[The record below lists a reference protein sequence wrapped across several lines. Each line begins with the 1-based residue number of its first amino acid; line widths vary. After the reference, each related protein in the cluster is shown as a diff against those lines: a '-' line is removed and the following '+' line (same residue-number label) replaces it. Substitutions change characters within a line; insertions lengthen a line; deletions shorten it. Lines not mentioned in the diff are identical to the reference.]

1 MAKSR
6 SKPVSERTVGA
17 ALTAPMPL
25 VPPALLIPLWFAA
38 LALPNLVFSGV
49 SFYDTLHIMKWT
61 VTGVPIAVALLVA
74 GARLALYGWD
84 RIRLEVDLFG
94 ALWAA
99 LLLYC
104 VAQPVWVRISSF
116 TTLVHELV
124 CFAAVWAFYVL
135 SMASFP
141 NRAIRPLL
149 WLANINAALNV
160 LFAELQI
167 RNLNDLAFLRDIPF
181 LGGLSDISSL
191 ILPTPY
197 NYIGNTAQQ
206 NMFGLWMAICVMS
219 SVYLYI
225 AYASTP
231 DGKRRHPAVTALNL
245 LLMAVNIWGLWNST
259 SRSGILSLFVGLAVL
274 GLVVLVHFGRDYARR
289 LGAVVLLFAVVL
301 GVAMLMN
308 RERATE
314 LVAKTVD
321 MVQDAGTVGGRR
333 GIWTTSWT
341 MFKQHPQGVGVGQF
355 KWHYLEAQRE
365 AFKTHDYPWQYT
377 HWAHNEFLQWFCEA
391 GIAGGAVLL
400 LMFGLWF
407 FAFFGKVFNRRVW
420 FSILFLLE
428 LWLVL
433 FFSRTLG
440 WGMRLLI
447 VICYTCL
454 KAAIRICIRKKF
466 FRGSLVQNAPCN
478 ASLPSEDVSS
488 RRLDSP
494 RCVPQAALLSP
505 EVIWGCALVALI
517 LFNALWTRPFH
528 RIENT
533 LWLALAFAVTNRE
546 VLRGRLGWRAS
557 FSSGF
562 TRLIGI
568 SFAAAALA
576 GLVYLGSG
584 IEGNLLLRQALSTR
598 SATVQRGLLERAAR
612 HPMVREEALKNLGY
626 HYLQVGEQ
634 TNDVQT
640 MVHGFNL
647 LWQHFLREPHTEDL
661 SALLQWAQ
669 RFQQVEILKELVSYL
684 KPGTYRLETRK
695 GVQDSQGNPVDAV
708 VMVPVQSSGG
718 MYVASPENTE
728 ASPDSAHESGD
739 PETPAPSDEE
749 HVSR

>member
-1 MAKSR
+1 MFRLVTPR
-6 SKPVSERTVGA
+6 SNPVSGRTAGA
-17 ALTAPMPL
+17 ALNAPVPL

-38 LALPNLVFSGV
+38 LALPNLVYSGV

-61 VTGVPIAVALLVA
+61 VTGVPIAIALLVA
-74 GARLALYGWD
+74 GARLALYGRD
-84 RIRLEVDLFG
+84 RIRFEVDLFG
-94 ALWAA
+94 ALWAV

-104 VAQPVWVRISSF
+104 VAQPIWVRISSF

-167 RNLNDLAFLRDIPF
+167 RNLNDLAFLRDIPV
-181 LGGLSDISSL
+181 LGGLSGLGAL

-289 LGAVVLLFAVVL
+289 LGAVGLLFVAVL
-301 GVAMLMN
+301 GGAMLMN
-308 RERATE
+308 RERAAE

-321 MVQDAGTVGGRR
+321 MVQDAGTVGGRS

-365 AFKTHDYPWQYT
+365 AFKTHDYNWQYT

-391 GIAGGAVLL
+391 GVAGGAVLL

-407 FAFFGKVFNRRVW
+407 FTFFGKVFRRD
-420 FSILFLLE
+420 
-428 LWLVL
+428 
-433 FFSRTLG
+433 
-440 WGMRLLI
+440 
-447 VICYTCL
+447 
-454 KAAIRICIRKKF
+454 
-466 FRGSLVQNAPCN
+466 P
-478 ASLPSEDVSS
+478 
-488 RRLDSP
+488 
-494 RCVPQAALLSP
+494 LSP

-546 VLRGRLGWRAS
+546 VLKGRLGWRAS

-562 TRLIGI
+562 TKLLGVSFVAASLVGLI
-568 SFAAAALA
+568 
-576 GLVYLGSG
+576 YLGSG

-626 HYLQVGEQ
+626 HYFQVGEQ

-640 MVHGFNL
+640 MVQGFSL

-669 RFQQVEILKELVSYL
+669 RFQQVETLKELVSYL
-684 KPGTYRLETRK
+684 KPGTYRLETQK
-695 GVQDSQGNPVDAV
+695 GVQDSQGRTVDAV
-708 VMVPVQSSGG
+708 MMVPVQSSGG
-718 MYVASPENTE
+718 MHVASPEEPE
-728 ASPDSAHESGD
+728 ASPESGA

-749 HVSR
+749 PVSR

>member
-1 MAKSR
+1 MKKGSAGR
-6 SKPVSERTVGA
+6 SFLLFVFRILDQDGRKVVFRLVTPRSNPVSGRTAGA
-17 ALTAPMPL
+17 ALNAPVPL

-38 LALPNLVFSGV
+38 LALPNLVYSGV

-61 VTGVPIAVALLVA
+61 VTGVPIAIALLVA
-74 GARLALYGWD
+74 GARLALYGRD
-84 RIRLEVDLFG
+84 RIRFEVDLFG
-94 ALWAA
+94 ALWAV
-99 LLLYC
+99 LLLSC
-104 VAQPVWVRISSF
+104 VAQPIWVRISSF

-167 RNLNDLAFLRDIPF
+167 RNLNDLAFLRDIPV
-181 LGGLSDISSL
+181 LGGLSGLGAL

-289 LGAVVLLFAVVL
+289 LGAVGLLFVAVL
-301 GVAMLMN
+301 GGAMLMN
-308 RERATE
+308 RERAAE

-321 MVQDAGTVGGRR
+321 MVQDAGTVGGRS

-365 AFKTHDYPWQYT
+365 AFKTHDYNWQYT

-391 GIAGGAVLL
+391 GVAGGAVLL

-407 FAFFGKVFNRRVW
+407 FTFFGKVFRRD
-420 FSILFLLE
+420 
-428 LWLVL
+428 
-433 FFSRTLG
+433 
-440 WGMRLLI
+440 
-447 VICYTCL
+447 
-454 KAAIRICIRKKF
+454 
-466 FRGSLVQNAPCN
+466 P
-478 ASLPSEDVSS
+478 
-488 RRLDSP
+488 
-494 RCVPQAALLSP
+494 LSP

-546 VLRGRLGWRAS
+546 VLKGRLGWRAS

-562 TRLIGI
+562 TKLLGVSFVAASLVGLI
-568 SFAAAALA
+568 
-576 GLVYLGSG
+576 YLGSG

-626 HYLQVGEQ
+626 HYFQVGEQ

-640 MVHGFNL
+640 MVQGFSL

-669 RFQQVEILKELVSYL
+669 RFQQVETLKELVSYL
-684 KPGTYRLETRK
+684 KPGTYRLETQK
-695 GVQDSQGNPVDAV
+695 GVQDSQGRTVDAV

-718 MYVASPENTE
+718 MHVASPEEPE
-728 ASPDSAHESGD
+728 ASPESGA
-739 PETPAPSDEE
+739 TGTLALSDEE
-749 HVSR
+749 PVSR

>member
-1 MAKSR
+1 MFRLVTPR
-6 SKPVSERTVGA
+6 SNPVSGRTAGA
-17 ALTAPMPL
+17 ALNAPVPL

-38 LALPNLVFSGV
+38 LALPNLVYSGV

-61 VTGVPIAVALLVA
+61 VTGVPIAIALLVA
-74 GARLALYGWD
+74 GARLVLYGRD
-84 RIRLEVDLFG
+84 RIRFEVDLFG
-94 ALWAA
+94 ALWAV

-104 VAQPVWVRISSF
+104 VAQPAWVRISSF

-167 RNLNDLAFLRDIPF
+167 RNLNDLAFLRDIPV
-181 LGGLSDISSL
+181 LGGLSGLGSL

-259 SRSGILSLFVGLAVL
+259 SRSGILSLLVGLSVL

-289 LGAVVLLFAVVL
+289 LGAVILLFAAVL
-301 GVAMLMN
+301 GGAMLMN
-308 RERATE
+308 RERAAE

-365 AFKTHDYPWQYT
+365 AFKTHDYNWQYT

-391 GIAGGAVLL
+391 GVAGGAVLL

-407 FAFFGKVFNRRVW
+407 FTFFGKVFRR
-420 FSILFLLE
+420 
-428 LWLVL
+428 
-433 FFSRTLG
+433 
-440 WGMRLLI
+440 
-447 VICYTCL
+447 
-454 KAAIRICIRKKF
+454 
-466 FRGSLVQNAPCN
+466 
-478 ASLPSEDVSS
+478 D
-488 RRLDSP
+488 
-494 RCVPQAALLSP
+494 LLSP

-546 VLRGRLGWRAS
+546 VLKGRLGWRAS

-562 TRLIGI
+562 TKLLGVSFVAASLVGLI
-568 SFAAAALA
+568 
-576 GLVYLGSG
+576 YLGSG

-626 HYLQVGEQ
+626 HYFQVGEQ

-640 MVHGFNL
+640 MVQGFSL

-661 SALLQWAQ
+661 STLLQWAQ
-669 RFQQVEILKELVSYL
+669 RFQQVETLKELVSYL
-684 KPGTYRLETRK
+684 KPGTYRLETQK
-695 GVQDSQGNPVDAV
+695 GVQDSQGRTVDAV

-718 MYVASPENTE
+718 MHVASPEEPE
-728 ASPDSAHESGD
+728 ASPESGATG
-739 PETPAPSDEE
+739 TPALSDEE
-749 HVSR
+749 PVSR

>member
-1 MAKSR
+1 LLFVFRILDQDGRKVVFRLVTPR
-6 SKPVSERTVGA
+6 SNPVSGRTAGA
-17 ALTAPMPL
+17 ALNAPVPL

-38 LALPNLVFSGV
+38 LALPNLVYSGV

-61 VTGVPIAVALLVA
+61 VTGVPIAIALLVA
-74 GARLALYGWD
+74 GARLVLYGRD
-84 RIRLEVDLFG
+84 RIRFEVDLFG
-94 ALWAA
+94 ALWAV

-104 VAQPVWVRISSF
+104 VAQPIWVRISSF

-167 RNLNDLAFLRDIPF
+167 RNLNDLAFLRDIPV
-181 LGGLSDISSL
+181 LGGLSGLGSL

-259 SRSGILSLFVGLAVL
+259 SRSGILSLLVGLSVL

-289 LGAVVLLFAVVL
+289 LGAVILLFAAVL
-301 GVAMLMN
+301 GGAMLMN
-308 RERATE
+308 RERAAE

-365 AFKTHDYPWQYT
+365 AFKTHDYNWQYT

-391 GIAGGAVLL
+391 GVAGGAVLL

-407 FAFFGKVFNRRVW
+407 FTFFGKVFRR
-420 FSILFLLE
+420 
-428 LWLVL
+428 
-433 FFSRTLG
+433 
-440 WGMRLLI
+440 
-447 VICYTCL
+447 
-454 KAAIRICIRKKF
+454 
-466 FRGSLVQNAPCN
+466 
-478 ASLPSEDVSS
+478 D
-488 RRLDSP
+488 
-494 RCVPQAALLSP
+494 LLSP

-546 VLRGRLGWRAS
+546 VLKGRLGWRAS

-562 TRLIGI
+562 TKLLGVSFVAASLVGLI
-568 SFAAAALA
+568 
-576 GLVYLGSG
+576 YLGSG

-626 HYLQVGEQ
+626 HYFQVGEQ

-640 MVHGFNL
+640 MVQGFSL

-669 RFQQVEILKELVSYL
+669 RFQQVETLKELVSYL
-684 KPGTYRLETRK
+684 KPGTYRLETQK
-695 GVQDSQGNPVDAV
+695 GVQDSQGRTVDAV

-718 MYVASPENTE
+718 MHVASPEEPE
-728 ASPDSAHESGD
+728 ASPESGATG
-739 PETPAPSDEE
+739 TPALSDEE
-749 HVSR
+749 PVSR

>member
-1 MAKSR
+1 MKKGSAGR
-6 SKPVSERTVGA
+6 SLLLFVFRILDQDGRKVVFRLVTPRSNPVSGRTAGA
-17 ALTAPMPL
+17 ALNAPVPL

-38 LALPNLVFSGV
+38 LALPNLVYSGV

-61 VTGVPIAVALLVA
+61 VTGVPIAIALLVA
-74 GARLALYGWD
+74 GARLALYGRD
-84 RIRLEVDLFG
+84 RIRFEVDLFG
-94 ALWAA
+94 ALWAV

-104 VAQPVWVRISSF
+104 VAQPIWVRISSF

-167 RNLNDLAFLRDIPF
+167 RNLNDLAFLRDIPV
-181 LGGLSDISSL
+181 LGGLSGLGAL

-289 LGAVVLLFAVVL
+289 LGAVGLLFVAVL
-301 GVAMLMN
+301 GGAMLMN
-308 RERATE
+308 RERAAE

-321 MVQDAGTVGGRR
+321 MVQDAGTVGGRS

-365 AFKTHDYPWQYT
+365 AFKTHDYNWQYT

-391 GIAGGAVLL
+391 GVAGGAVLL

-407 FAFFGKVFNRRVW
+407 FTFFGKVFRRD
-420 FSILFLLE
+420 
-428 LWLVL
+428 
-433 FFSRTLG
+433 
-440 WGMRLLI
+440 
-447 VICYTCL
+447 
-454 KAAIRICIRKKF
+454 
-466 FRGSLVQNAPCN
+466 P
-478 ASLPSEDVSS
+478 
-488 RRLDSP
+488 
-494 RCVPQAALLSP
+494 LSP

-546 VLRGRLGWRAS
+546 VLKGRLGWRAS

-562 TRLIGI
+562 TKLLGVSFVAASLVGLI
-568 SFAAAALA
+568 
-576 GLVYLGSG
+576 YLGSG

-626 HYLQVGEQ
+626 HYFQVGEQ

-640 MVHGFNL
+640 MVQGFSL

-669 RFQQVEILKELVSYL
+669 RFQQVETLKELVSYL
-684 KPGTYRLETRK
+684 KPGTYRLETQK
-695 GVQDSQGNPVDAV
+695 GVQDSQGRTVDAV
-708 VMVPVQSSGG
+708 MMVPVQSSGG
-718 MYVASPENTE
+718 MHVASPEEPE
-728 ASPDSAHESGD
+728 ASPESGATG
-739 PETPAPSDEE
+739 TPALSDEE
-749 HVSR
+749 PVSR

>member
-1 MAKSR
+1 MLFVFRILDQDGRKVVFRLVTPR
-6 SKPVSERTVGA
+6 SNPVSGRTAGA
-17 ALTAPMPL
+17 ALNAPVPL

-38 LALPNLVFSGV
+38 LALPNLVYSGV

-61 VTGVPIAVALLVA
+61 VTGVPIAIALLVA
-74 GARLALYGWD
+74 GARLVLYGRD
-84 RIRLEVDLFG
+84 RIRFEVDLFG
-94 ALWAA
+94 ALWAV

-104 VAQPVWVRISSF
+104 VAQPIWVRISSF

-167 RNLNDLAFLRDIPF
+167 RNLNDLAFLRDIPV
-181 LGGLSDISSL
+181 LGGLSGLGSL

-259 SRSGILSLFVGLAVL
+259 SRSGILSLLVGLSVL

-289 LGAVVLLFAVVL
+289 LGAVILLFAAVL
-301 GVAMLMN
+301 GGAMLMN
-308 RERATE
+308 RERAAE

-365 AFKTHDYPWQYT
+365 AFKTHDYNWQYT

-391 GIAGGAVLL
+391 GVAGGAVLL

-407 FAFFGKVFNRRVW
+407 FTFFGKVFRR
-420 FSILFLLE
+420 
-428 LWLVL
+428 
-433 FFSRTLG
+433 
-440 WGMRLLI
+440 
-447 VICYTCL
+447 
-454 KAAIRICIRKKF
+454 
-466 FRGSLVQNAPCN
+466 
-478 ASLPSEDVSS
+478 D
-488 RRLDSP
+488 
-494 RCVPQAALLSP
+494 LLSP

-546 VLRGRLGWRAS
+546 VLKGRLGWRAS

-562 TRLIGI
+562 TKLLGVSFVAASLVGLI
-568 SFAAAALA
+568 
-576 GLVYLGSG
+576 YLGSG

-626 HYLQVGEQ
+626 HYFQVGEQ

-640 MVHGFNL
+640 MVQGFSL

-669 RFQQVEILKELVSYL
+669 RFQQVETLKELVSYL
-684 KPGTYRLETRK
+684 KPGTYRLETQK
-695 GVQDSQGNPVDAV
+695 GVQDSQGRTVDAV

-718 MYVASPENTE
+718 MHVASPEEPE
-728 ASPDSAHESGD
+728 ASPESGATG
-739 PETPAPSDEE
+739 TPALSDEE
-749 HVSR
+749 PVSR

>member
-1 MAKSR
+1 MKKGSAGR
-6 SKPVSERTVGA
+6 SLLLFVFRILDQDGRKVVFRLVTPRSNPVSGRTAGA
-17 ALTAPMPL
+17 ALNAPVPL

-38 LALPNLVFSGV
+38 LALPNLVYSGV

-61 VTGVPIAVALLVA
+61 VTGVPIAIALLVA
-74 GARLALYGWD
+74 GARLVLYGRD
-84 RIRLEVDLFG
+84 RIRFEVDLFG
-94 ALWAA
+94 ALWAV

-104 VAQPVWVRISSF
+104 VAQPIWVRISSF

-167 RNLNDLAFLRDIPF
+167 RNLNDLAFLRDIPV
-181 LGGLSDISSL
+181 LGGLSGLGSL

-274 GLVVLVHFGRDYARR
+274 GLVVVVHFGRDYARR
-289 LGAVVLLFAVVL
+289 LGTVVLLFAAVL
-301 GVAMLMN
+301 GGAMLMN
-308 RERATE
+308 RERAAE

-365 AFKTHDYPWQYT
+365 AFKTHDYNWQYT

-391 GIAGGAVLL
+391 GVAGGAVLL

-407 FAFFGKVFNRRVW
+407 FTFFGKVFRRD
-420 FSILFLLE
+420 
-428 LWLVL
+428 
-433 FFSRTLG
+433 
-440 WGMRLLI
+440 
-447 VICYTCL
+447 
-454 KAAIRICIRKKF
+454 
-466 FRGSLVQNAPCN
+466 P
-478 ASLPSEDVSS
+478 
-488 RRLDSP
+488 
-494 RCVPQAALLSP
+494 LSP

-546 VLRGRLGWRAS
+546 VLKGRLGWRAS

-562 TRLIGI
+562 TKLLGVSFVAASLVGLI
-568 SFAAAALA
+568 
-576 GLVYLGSG
+576 YLGSG

-598 SATVQRGLLERAAR
+598 SATVQRSLLERAAL
-612 HPMVREEALKNLGY
+612 HPIVREDALKNLGY
-626 HYLQVGEQ
+626 HYFQVGEQ
-634 TNDVQT
+634 TNDIQT
-640 MVHGFNL
+640 MAQGFNL
-647 LWQHFLREPHTEDL
+647 LWQHFLREPHSEDL
-661 SALLQWAQ
+661 SVLLQWAQ
-669 RFQQVEILKELVSYL
+669 RFQQVETLKELVSYL
-684 KPGTYRLETRK
+684 KPGTYRLETQK
-695 GVQDSQGNPVDAV
+695 GVQDSQGRTVDAV

-718 MYVASPENTE
+718 MHVASPEEPE
-728 ASPDSAHESGD
+728 ASPESGATG
-739 PETPAPSDEE
+739 TPALSDEE
-749 HVSR
+749 PVSR

>member
-1 MAKSR
+1 MKKGSAGR
-6 SKPVSERTVGA
+6 SLLLFVFRILDQDGRKVVFRLVTPRSNPVSGRTAGA
-17 ALTAPMPL
+17 ALNAPVPL

-38 LALPNLVFSGV
+38 LALPNLVYSGV

-61 VTGVPIAVALLVA
+61 VTGVPIAIALLVA
-74 GARLALYGWD
+74 GARLVLYGRD
-84 RIRLEVDLFG
+84 RIRFEVDLFG
-94 ALWAA
+94 ALWAV

-104 VAQPVWVRISSF
+104 VAQPIWVRISSF

-167 RNLNDLAFLRDIPF
+167 RNLNDLAFLRDIPV
-181 LGGLSDISSL
+181 LGGLSGLGSL

-259 SRSGILSLFVGLAVL
+259 SRSGILSLLVGLSVL

-289 LGAVVLLFAVVL
+289 LGVVVLLFAAVL
-301 GVAMLMN
+301 GGAMLLN
-308 RERATE
+308 RARAVE

-321 MVQDAGTVGGRR
+321 MVQDAGSVGGRR

-341 MFKQHPQGVGVGQF
+341 MFQQHPRGVGVGQY
-355 KWHYLEAQRE
+355 KWHYLDAQRE

-391 GIAGGAVLL
+391 GVAGGAVLL

-407 FAFFGKVFNRRVW
+407 FTFFGKVFRR
-420 FSILFLLE
+420 
-428 LWLVL
+428 
-433 FFSRTLG
+433 
-440 WGMRLLI
+440 
-447 VICYTCL
+447 
-454 KAAIRICIRKKF
+454 
-466 FRGSLVQNAPCN
+466 
-478 ASLPSEDVSS
+478 D
-488 RRLDSP
+488 
-494 RCVPQAALLSP
+494 LLSP

-546 VLRGRLGWRAS
+546 VLKGRLGWRAS

-562 TRLIGI
+562 TKLLGVSFVAASLVGLI
-568 SFAAAALA
+568 
-576 GLVYLGSG
+576 YLGSG

-626 HYLQVGEQ
+626 HYFQVGEQ

-640 MVHGFNL
+640 MVQGFSL

-669 RFQQVEILKELVSYL
+669 RFQQVETLKELVSYL
-684 KPGTYRLETRK
+684 KPGTYRLETQK
-695 GVQDSQGNPVDAV
+695 GVQDSQGRTVDAV

-718 MYVASPENTE
+718 MHVASPEEPE
-728 ASPDSAHESGD
+728 ASPESGATG
-739 PETPAPSDEE
+739 TPALSDEE
-749 HVSR
+749 PVSR

>member
-1 MAKSR
+1 MKKGSAGR
-6 SKPVSERTVGA
+6 SLLFFVFRILDQDGRKVVFRLVTPRSNPVSGRTAGA
-17 ALTAPMPL
+17 ALNAPVPL

-61 VTGVPIAVALLVA
+61 VTGAPIAIALLVA
-74 GARLALYGWD
+74 GARLVLYGRD
-84 RIRLEVDLFG
+84 RIRFEVDLFG
-94 ALWAA
+94 ALWAV

-104 VAQPVWVRISSF
+104 VAQPAWVRISSF

-167 RNLNDLAFLRDIPF
+167 RNLNDLAFLRDIPV
-181 LGGLSDISSL
+181 LGGLSGLGSL

-245 LLMAVNIWGLWNST
+245 RLMAVNIWGLWNSP

-274 GLVVLVHFGRDYARR
+274 GLVVVVHFGRDYARR
-289 LGAVVLLFAVVL
+289 LGTVVLLFAAVL
-301 GVAMLMN
+301 GGTMLMN
-308 RERATE
+308 RERAAE

-321 MVQDAGTVGGRR
+321 MVQDAGTVGGRS

-391 GIAGGAVLL
+391 GVAGGAVLL

-407 FAFFGKVFNRRVW
+407 FTFFGKVFRRD
-420 FSILFLLE
+420 
-428 LWLVL
+428 
-433 FFSRTLG
+433 
-440 WGMRLLI
+440 
-447 VICYTCL
+447 
-454 KAAIRICIRKKF
+454 
-466 FRGSLVQNAPCN
+466 P
-478 ASLPSEDVSS
+478 
-488 RRLDSP
+488 
-494 RCVPQAALLSP
+494 LSP

-546 VLRGRLGWRAS
+546 VLKGRLGWRAS

-562 TRLIGI
+562 TKLLGI
-568 SFAAAALA
+568 SFVAASLV
-576 GLVYLGSG
+576 GLIYLGSG

-598 SATVQRGLLERAAR
+598 SATVQRGLLEWAAR

-626 HYLQVGEQ
+626 HYFQVGEQ
-634 TNDVQT
+634 TNDVRT
-640 MVHGFNL
+640 MVQGFSL

-684 KPGTYRLETRK
+684 KPGTYRLETQK
-695 GVQDSQGNPVDAV
+695 GVQDSQGRTVDAV

-718 MYVASPENTE
+718 MHVASPEEPE
-728 ASPDSAHESGD
+728 ASPESGA
-739 PETPAPSDEE
+739 PETPALSDEE
-749 HVSR
+749 PVSR

>member
-1 MAKSR
+1 MKKGSAGR
-6 SKPVSERTVGA
+6 SLLLFVFRILDQDGRKVVFRLVTPRSNPVSGRTAGA
-17 ALTAPMPL
+17 ALNAPVPL

-38 LALPNLVFSGV
+38 LALPNLVYSGV

-61 VTGVPIAVALLVA
+61 VTGVPIAIALLVA
-74 GARLALYGWD
+74 GARLALYGRD
-84 RIRLEVDLFG
+84 RIRFEVDLFG
-94 ALWAA
+94 ALWAV

-104 VAQPVWVRISSF
+104 VAQPIWVRISSF

-167 RNLNDLAFLRDIPF
+167 RNLNDLAFLRDIPV
-181 LGGLSDISSL
+181 LGSLSGLGSL

-289 LGAVVLLFAVVL
+289 LGAVGLLFVAVL
-301 GVAMLMN
+301 GGAMLMN
-308 RERATE
+308 RERAAE

-321 MVQDAGTVGGRR
+321 MVQDAGTVGGRS

-365 AFKTHDYPWQYT
+365 AFKTHDYNWQYT

-391 GIAGGAVLL
+391 GVAGGAVLL

-407 FAFFGKVFNRRVW
+407 FTFFGKVFRRD
-420 FSILFLLE
+420 
-428 LWLVL
+428 
-433 FFSRTLG
+433 
-440 WGMRLLI
+440 
-447 VICYTCL
+447 
-454 KAAIRICIRKKF
+454 
-466 FRGSLVQNAPCN
+466 P
-478 ASLPSEDVSS
+478 
-488 RRLDSP
+488 
-494 RCVPQAALLSP
+494 LSP

-546 VLRGRLGWRAS
+546 VLKGRLGWRAS

-562 TRLIGI
+562 TKLLGVSFVAASLVGLI
-568 SFAAAALA
+568 
-576 GLVYLGSG
+576 YLGSG

-626 HYLQVGEQ
+626 HYFQVGEQ

-640 MVHGFNL
+640 MVQGFSL

-661 SALLQWAQ
+661 SALLQWTQ
-669 RFQQVEILKELVSYL
+669 RFQQVETLKELVSYL
-684 KPGTYRLETRK
+684 KPGTYRLETQK
-695 GVQDSQGNPVDAV
+695 GVQDSQGRTVDAV
-708 VMVPVQSSGG
+708 MMVPVQSSGG
-718 MYVASPENTE
+718 MHVASPEEPE
-728 ASPDSAHESGD
+728 ASPESGATG
-739 PETPAPSDEE
+739 TPALSDEE
-749 HVSR
+749 PVSR

>member
-1 MAKSR
+1 
-6 SKPVSERTVGA
+6 
-17 ALTAPMPL
+17 MPL
-25 VPPALLIPLWFAA
+25 VPPALLVPLWFAA
-38 LALPNLVFSGV
+38 LALPNLVYSGV

-61 VTGVPIAVALLVA
+61 VTGVPIAIGLLVA
-74 GARLALYGWD
+74 GARLVLYGSG
-84 RIRLEVDLFG
+84 RIRFEVDLFG
-94 ALWAA
+94 ALWAL

-116 TTLVHELV
+116 TTLVHELI

-135 SMASFP
+135 STVSFP
-141 NRAIRPLL
+141 NWAIRPLL

-167 RNLNDLAFLRDIPF
+167 RNLNDLAFLRDIPV
-181 LGGLSDISSL
+181 LGSLSGLGSL

-231 DGKRRHPAVTALNL
+231 DGKRRHPVVTALNL

-259 SRSGILSLFVGLAVL
+259 SRSGILSLFVGLSVL

-289 LGAVVLLFAVVL
+289 LGAVVLLFAAVL
-301 GVAMLMN
+301 GGAMLVN
-308 RERATE
+308 RERAVE

-321 MVQDAGTVGGRR
+321 MVQDAGTVGGRS

-341 MFKQHPQGVGVGQF
+341 MFTMHPQGVGVGQF
-355 KWHYLEAQRE
+355 KWHYLKAQRE

-391 GIAGGAVLL
+391 GVAGGVLLL

-407 FAFFGKVFNRRVW
+407 FAFFGKVFRRD
-420 FSILFLLE
+420 
-428 LWLVL
+428 
-433 FFSRTLG
+433 
-440 WGMRLLI
+440 
-447 VICYTCL
+447 
-454 KAAIRICIRKKF
+454 
-466 FRGSLVQNAPCN
+466 SLA
-478 ASLPSEDVSS
+478 
-488 RRLDSP
+488 
-494 RCVPQAALLSP
+494 P

-546 VLRGRLGWRAS
+546 VLKGRLGWRAS
-557 FSSGF
+557 FSTGF
-562 TRLIGI
+562 TKLIGV
-568 SFAAAALA
+568 SFVAVALV
-576 GLVYLGSG
+576 GLIYLGSG

-598 SATVQRGLLERAAR
+598 SATGQRGLLERAAR
-612 HPMVREEALKNLGY
+612 HPIVREDALKNLGY
-626 HYLQVGEQ
+626 HYYQVGEQ
-634 TNDVQT
+634 TNDIQA
-640 MVHGFNL
+640 MAQGFRL
-647 LWQHFLREPHTEDL
+647 LWQHFLREPHSEDM
-661 SALLQWAQ
+661 STLLQWAQ
-669 RFQQVEILKELVSYL
+669 QFQQVEPLKELVSYL

-708 VMVPVQSSGG
+708 LMVPIQGSGG
-718 MYVASPENTE
+718 MHVASPEEPE
-728 ASPDSAHESGD
+728 ASPESGA
-739 PETPAPSDEE
+739 PEAPALSDEE

>member
-1 MAKSR
+1 MVTPR
-6 SKPVSERTVGA
+6 SNPVSGRTAGA
-17 ALTAPMPL
+17 ALNAPVPL

-38 LALPNLVFSGV
+38 LALPNLVYSGV

-61 VTGVPIAVALLVA
+61 VTGVPIAIALLVA
-74 GARLALYGWD
+74 GARLVLYGRD
-84 RIRLEVDLFG
+84 RIRFEVDLFG
-94 ALWAA
+94 ALWAV

-104 VAQPVWVRISSF
+104 VAQPIWVRISSF

-167 RNLNDLAFLRDIPF
+167 RNLNDLAFLRDIPV
-181 LGGLSDISSL
+181 LGGLSGLGSL

-259 SRSGILSLFVGLAVL
+259 SRSGILSLLVGLSVL

-289 LGAVVLLFAVVL
+289 LGAVILLFAAVL
-301 GVAMLMN
+301 GGAMLMN
-308 RERATE
+308 RERAAE

-365 AFKTHDYPWQYT
+365 AFKTHDYNWQYT

-391 GIAGGAVLL
+391 GVAGGAVLL

-407 FAFFGKVFNRRVW
+407 FTFFGKVFRR
-420 FSILFLLE
+420 
-428 LWLVL
+428 
-433 FFSRTLG
+433 
-440 WGMRLLI
+440 
-447 VICYTCL
+447 
-454 KAAIRICIRKKF
+454 
-466 FRGSLVQNAPCN
+466 
-478 ASLPSEDVSS
+478 D
-488 RRLDSP
+488 
-494 RCVPQAALLSP
+494 LLSP

-546 VLRGRLGWRAS
+546 VLKGRLGWRAS

-562 TRLIGI
+562 TKLLGVSFVAASLVGLI
-568 SFAAAALA
+568 
-576 GLVYLGSG
+576 YLGSG

-626 HYLQVGEQ
+626 HYFQVGEQ

-640 MVHGFNL
+640 MVQGFSL

-661 SALLQWAQ
+661 STLLQWAQ
-669 RFQQVEILKELVSYL
+669 RFQQVETLKELVSYL
-684 KPGTYRLETRK
+684 KPGTYRLETQK
-695 GVQDSQGNPVDAV
+695 GVQDSQGRTVDAV

-718 MYVASPENTE
+718 MHVASPEEPE
-728 ASPDSAHESGD
+728 ASPESGATG
-739 PETPAPSDEE
+739 TPALSDEE
-749 HVSR
+749 PVSR

>member
-1 MAKSR
+1 MKKGSAGR
-6 SKPVSERTVGA
+6 SLLLFVFRILDQDGRKVVFRLVTPRSNPVSGRTAGA
-17 ALTAPMPL
+17 ALNAPVPL

-38 LALPNLVFSGV
+38 LALPNLVYSGV

-61 VTGVPIAVALLVA
+61 VTGVPIAIALLVA
-74 GARLALYGWD
+74 GARLVLYGRD
-84 RIRLEVDLFG
+84 RIRFEVDLFG
-94 ALWAA
+94 ALWAV

-104 VAQPVWVRISSF
+104 VAQPVWLRISSF

-167 RNLNDLAFLRDIPF
+167 RNLNDLAFLRDIPV
-181 LGGLSDISSL
+181 LGGLSGLGSL

-259 SRSGILSLFVGLAVL
+259 SRSGILSLLVGLSVL

-289 LGAVVLLFAVVL
+289 LGAVILLFAAVL
-301 GVAMLMN
+301 GGAMLMN
-308 RERATE
+308 RERAAE

-365 AFKTHDYPWQYT
+365 AFKTHDYNWQYT

-391 GIAGGAVLL
+391 GVAGGAVLL

-407 FAFFGKVFNRRVW
+407 FTFFGKVFRR
-420 FSILFLLE
+420 
-428 LWLVL
+428 
-433 FFSRTLG
+433 
-440 WGMRLLI
+440 
-447 VICYTCL
+447 
-454 KAAIRICIRKKF
+454 
-466 FRGSLVQNAPCN
+466 
-478 ASLPSEDVSS
+478 D
-488 RRLDSP
+488 
-494 RCVPQAALLSP
+494 LLSP

-546 VLRGRLGWRAS
+546 VLKGRLGWRAS

-562 TRLIGI
+562 TKLLGVSFVAASLVGLI
-568 SFAAAALA
+568 
-576 GLVYLGSG
+576 YLGSG

-626 HYLQVGEQ
+626 HYFQVGEQ

-640 MVHGFNL
+640 MVQGFSL

-669 RFQQVEILKELVSYL
+669 RFQQVETLKELVSYL
-684 KPGTYRLETRK
+684 KPGTYRLETQK
-695 GVQDSQGNPVDAV
+695 GVQDSQGRTVDAV

-718 MYVASPENTE
+718 MHVASPEEPE
-728 ASPDSAHESGD
+728 ASPESGATG
-739 PETPAPSDEE
+739 TPALSDEE
-749 HVSR
+749 PVSR

>member
-1 MAKSR
+1 MKKGSAGR
-6 SKPVSERTVGA
+6 SFLLFVFRILDQDGRKVVFRLVTPRSNPVSGRTAGA
-17 ALTAPMPL
+17 ALNAPVPL

-61 VTGVPIAVALLVA
+61 VTGAPIAIALLVA
-74 GARLALYGWD
+74 GARLVLYGRD
-84 RIRLEVDLFG
+84 RIRFEVDLFG
-94 ALWAA
+94 ALWAV

-104 VAQPVWVRISSF
+104 VAQPIWVRISSF

-167 RNLNDLAFLRDIPF
+167 RNLNDLAFLRDIPV
-181 LGGLSDISSL
+181 LGGLSGLGAL

-206 NMFGLWMAICVMS
+206 NMFGLWMAVCVMS

-225 AYASTP
+225 AYAVTP

-259 SRSGILSLFVGLAVL
+259 SRSGILSLLVGLSVL

-289 LGAVVLLFAVVL
+289 LGAVILLFAAVL
-301 GVAMLMN
+301 GGAMLMN
-308 RERATE
+308 RERAAE

-365 AFKTHDYPWQYT
+365 AFKTHDYNWQYT

-391 GIAGGAVLL
+391 GVAGGAVLL

-407 FAFFGKVFNRRVW
+407 FTFFGKVFRRD
-420 FSILFLLE
+420 
-428 LWLVL
+428 
-433 FFSRTLG
+433 
-440 WGMRLLI
+440 
-447 VICYTCL
+447 
-454 KAAIRICIRKKF
+454 
-466 FRGSLVQNAPCN
+466 P
-478 ASLPSEDVSS
+478 
-488 RRLDSP
+488 
-494 RCVPQAALLSP
+494 LSP

-546 VLRGRLGWRAS
+546 VLKGRLGWRAS

-562 TRLIGI
+562 TKLLGVSFVAASLVGLI
-568 SFAAAALA
+568 
-576 GLVYLGSG
+576 YLGSG

-669 RFQQVEILKELVSYL
+669 RFQQVETLKELVSYL
-684 KPGTYRLETRK
+684 KPGTYRLETQK
-695 GVQDSQGNPVDAV
+695 GVQDSQGRTVDAV

-718 MYVASPENTE
+718 MHVASPEEPE
-728 ASPDSAHESGD
+728 ASPESGA
-739 PETPAPSDEE
+739 TGTLALSDEE
-749 HVSR
+749 PVSR

>member
-1 MAKSR
+1 MLFVFRILDQDGRKVVFRLVTPR
-6 SKPVSERTVGA
+6 SNPVSGRTAGA
-17 ALTAPMPL
+17 ALNAPVPL

-38 LALPNLVFSGV
+38 LALPNLVYSGV

-61 VTGVPIAVALLVA
+61 VTGVPIAIALLVA
-74 GARLALYGWD
+74 GARLVLYGRD
-84 RIRLEVDLFG
+84 RIRFEVDLFG
-94 ALWAA
+94 ALWAV

-104 VAQPVWVRISSF
+104 VAQPIWVRISSF

-167 RNLNDLAFLRDIPF
+167 RNLNDLAFLRDIPV
-181 LGGLSDISSL
+181 LGGLSGLGSL

-259 SRSGILSLFVGLAVL
+259 SRSGILSLLVGLSVL

-289 LGAVVLLFAVVL
+289 LGAVILLFAAVL
-301 GVAMLMN
+301 GGAMLMN
-308 RERATE
+308 RERAAE

-365 AFKTHDYPWQYT
+365 AFKTHDYNWQYT

-391 GIAGGAVLL
+391 GVAGGAVLL

-407 FAFFGKVFNRRVW
+407 FTFFGKVFRR
-420 FSILFLLE
+420 
-428 LWLVL
+428 
-433 FFSRTLG
+433 
-440 WGMRLLI
+440 
-447 VICYTCL
+447 
-454 KAAIRICIRKKF
+454 
-466 FRGSLVQNAPCN
+466 
-478 ASLPSEDVSS
+478 D
-488 RRLDSP
+488 
-494 RCVPQAALLSP
+494 LLSP

-546 VLRGRLGWRAS
+546 VLKGRLGWRAS

-562 TRLIGI
+562 TKLLGVSFVAASLVGLI
-568 SFAAAALA
+568 
-576 GLVYLGSG
+576 YLGSG

-626 HYLQVGEQ
+626 HYFQVGEQ

-640 MVHGFNL
+640 MVQGFSL

-661 SALLQWAQ
+661 STLLQWAQ
-669 RFQQVEILKELVSYL
+669 RFQQVETLKELVSYL
-684 KPGTYRLETRK
+684 KPGTYRLETQK
-695 GVQDSQGNPVDAV
+695 GVQDSQGRTVDAV

-718 MYVASPENTE
+718 MHVASPEEPE
-728 ASPDSAHESGD
+728 ASPESGATG
-739 PETPAPSDEE
+739 TPALSDEE
-749 HVSR
+749 PVSR

>member
-1 MAKSR
+1 MFCL
-6 SKPVSERTVGA
+6 SKPRLKLVSGRTAGA
-17 ALTAPMPL
+17 ALNAPVPL
-25 VPPALLIPLWFAA
+25 VPPALLVPLWFAA
-38 LALPNLVFSGV
+38 LALPNLVYSGV

-61 VTGVPIAVALLVA
+61 VTGVPIAIGLLVA
-74 GARLALYGWD
+74 GARLVLYGSG
-84 RIRLEVDLFG
+84 RIRFEVDLFG
-94 ALWAA
+94 ALWAL

-116 TTLVHELV
+116 TTLVHELI

-135 SMASFP
+135 STVSFP
-141 NRAIRPLL
+141 NWAIRPLL

-167 RNLNDLAFLRDIPF
+167 RNLNDLAFLRDIPV
-181 LGGLSDISSL
+181 LGGLSGLGSL

-274 GLVVLVHFGRDYARR
+274 GLVVVVHFGRDYARR
-289 LGAVVLLFAVVL
+289 LGTVVLLFAAVL
-301 GVAMLMN
+301 GGTMLMN
-308 RERATE
+308 RERAAE

-321 MVQDAGTVGGRR
+321 MVQDAGTVGGRS

-391 GIAGGAVLL
+391 GVAGGAVLL

-407 FAFFGKVFNRRVW
+407 FTFFGKVFRRD
-420 FSILFLLE
+420 
-428 LWLVL
+428 
-433 FFSRTLG
+433 
-440 WGMRLLI
+440 
-447 VICYTCL
+447 
-454 KAAIRICIRKKF
+454 
-466 FRGSLVQNAPCN
+466 P
-478 ASLPSEDVSS
+478 
-488 RRLDSP
+488 
-494 RCVPQAALLSP
+494 LSP

-546 VLRGRLGWRAS
+546 VLKGRLGWRAS
-557 FSSGF
+557 FSTGF
-562 TRLIGI
+562 TKLIGV
-568 SFAAAALA
+568 SFVAVALV
-576 GLVYLGSG
+576 GLIYLGSG

-598 SATVQRGLLERAAR
+598 SATGQRGLLERAAR
-612 HPMVREEALKNLGY
+612 HPIVREDALKNLGY
-626 HYLQVGEQ
+626 HYYQVGEQ
-634 TNDVQT
+634 TNDIQA
-640 MVHGFNL
+640 MAQGFRL
-647 LWQHFLREPHTEDL
+647 LWQHFLREPHSEDM
-661 SALLQWAQ
+661 STLLQWAQ
-669 RFQQVEILKELVSYL
+669 QFQQVEPLKELVSYL

-708 VMVPVQSSGG
+708 LMVPIQGSGG
-718 MYVASPENTE
+718 MHVASPEEPE
-728 ASPDSAHESGD
+728 ASPESGA
-739 PETPAPSDEE
+739 PEAPALSDEE
-749 HVSR
+749 PISR

>member
-1 MAKSR
+1 MFRLVNLR
-6 SKPVSERTVGA
+6 SNPVSGRTAGV
-17 ALTAPMPL
+17 ALNAPVPL
-25 VPPALLIPLWFAA
+25 VPPALLVPLWFAA
-38 LALPNLVFSGV
+38 LALPNLVYSGG

-61 VTGVPIAVALLVA
+61 VTGVPIAIALLVA
-74 GARLALYGWD
+74 GARLVLYGRD
-84 RIRLEVDLFG
+84 RIRFEVDLFG
-94 ALWAA
+94 ALWAV

-167 RNLNDLAFLRDIPF
+167 RNLNDLAFLRDMPV
-181 LGGLSDISSL
+181 LGGLSGLDSL

-231 DGKRRHPAVTALNL
+231 DGKRRYPAVTALNL

-289 LGAVVLLFAVVL
+289 LGGVILLFAVVL
-301 GVAMLMN
+301 GGAMLMN
-308 RERATE
+308 RERAAE

-365 AFKTHDYPWQYT
+365 AFKTHDYNWQYT

-391 GIAGGAVLL
+391 GVAGGAVLL

-407 FAFFGKVFNRRVW
+407 FTFFGKVFRRD
-420 FSILFLLE
+420 
-428 LWLVL
+428 
-433 FFSRTLG
+433 
-440 WGMRLLI
+440 
-447 VICYTCL
+447 
-454 KAAIRICIRKKF
+454 
-466 FRGSLVQNAPCN
+466 P
-478 ASLPSEDVSS
+478 
-488 RRLDSP
+488 
-494 RCVPQAALLSP
+494 LSP

-546 VLRGRLGWRAS
+546 VLKGRLGWRAS

-562 TRLIGI
+562 TKLLGVSFVAASLVGLI
-568 SFAAAALA
+568 
-576 GLVYLGSG
+576 YLGSG

-626 HYLQVGEQ
+626 HYFQVGEQ
-634 TNDVQT
+634 TNDVRT
-640 MVHGFNL
+640 MAYGFSL
-647 LWQHFLREPHTEDL
+647 LWQHFLREPHSEDL
-661 SALLQWAQ
+661 NLLLQWAQ
-669 RFQQVEILKELVSYL
+669 RFQQVETLKELVSYL
-684 KPGTYRLETRK
+684 KPGTYRLETQK
-695 GVQDSQGNPVDAV
+695 GVQDSQGRTVDAV

-718 MYVASPENTE
+718 MHVASPEEPE
-728 ASPDSAHESGD
+728 ASPESGA
-739 PETPAPSDEE
+739 PETSALSDEE
-749 HVSR
+749 PVSR

>member
-1 MAKSR
+1 MKKGSAGR
-6 SKPVSERTVGA
+6 SLLLFVFRILDQDGRKVVFRLVTPRSNPVSGRTAGA
-17 ALTAPMPL
+17 ALNAPVPL

-38 LALPNLVFSGV
+38 LALPNLVYSGV

-61 VTGVPIAVALLVA
+61 VTGVPIAIALLVA
-74 GARLALYGWD
+74 GARLALYGRD
-84 RIRLEVDLFG
+84 RIRFEVDLFG
-94 ALWAA
+94 ALWAV

-104 VAQPVWVRISSF
+104 VAQPIWVRISSF

-167 RNLNDLAFLRDIPF
+167 RNLNDLAFLRDIPV
-181 LGGLSDISSL
+181 LGGLSGLGSL

-259 SRSGILSLFVGLAVL
+259 SRSGILSLFVGLVVL

-289 LGAVVLLFAVVL
+289 LGAVILLFAAVL
-301 GVAMLMN
+301 GGAMLMN
-308 RERATE
+308 RERAAE

-391 GIAGGAVLL
+391 GVAGGAVLL

-407 FAFFGKVFNRRVW
+407 FTFFGKVFRR
-420 FSILFLLE
+420 
-428 LWLVL
+428 
-433 FFSRTLG
+433 
-440 WGMRLLI
+440 
-447 VICYTCL
+447 
-454 KAAIRICIRKKF
+454 
-466 FRGSLVQNAPCN
+466 
-478 ASLPSEDVSS
+478 D
-488 RRLDSP
+488 
-494 RCVPQAALLSP
+494 LLSP

-546 VLRGRLGWRAS
+546 VLKGRLGWRAS

-562 TRLIGI
+562 TKLLGVSFVAASLVGLI
-568 SFAAAALA
+568 
-576 GLVYLGSG
+576 YLGSG

-612 HPMVREEALKNLGY
+612 HPIVREDALKNLGY
-626 HYLQVGEQ
+626 HYYQVGEQ

-640 MVHGFNL
+640 MVQGFSL

-669 RFQQVEILKELVSYL
+669 RFQQVETLKELVSYL
-684 KPGTYRLETRK
+684 KPGTYRLETQK
-695 GVQDSQGNPVDAV
+695 GVQDSQGRTVDAV

-718 MYVASPENTE
+718 MHVASPEEPE
-728 ASPDSAHESGD
+728 ASPESEA
-739 PETPAPSDEE
+739 PETPALSDEE
-749 HVSR
+749 PVSR

>member
-1 MAKSR
+1 
-6 SKPVSERTVGA
+6 
-17 ALTAPMPL
+17 MPL
-25 VPPALLIPLWFAA
+25 VPPALLVPLWFAA
-38 LALPNLVFSGV
+38 LALPNLVYSGV

-61 VTGVPIAVALLVA
+61 VTGVPIAIGLLVA
-74 GARLALYGWD
+74 GARLVLYGSG
-84 RIRLEVDLFG
+84 RIRFEVDLFG
-94 ALWAA
+94 ALWAL

-116 TTLVHELV
+116 TTLVHELI

-135 SMASFP
+135 STVSFP
-141 NRAIRPLL
+141 NWAIRPLL

-167 RNLNDLAFLRDIPF
+167 RNLNDLAFLRDIPV
-181 LGGLSDISSL
+181 LGSLSGLGSL

-231 DGKRRHPAVTALNL
+231 DGKRRHPVVTALNL

-259 SRSGILSLFVGLAVL
+259 SRSGILSLFVGLSVL

-289 LGAVVLLFAVVL
+289 LGAVVLLFAAVL
-301 GVAMLMN
+301 GGAMLVN
-308 RERATE
+308 RERAVE

-321 MVQDAGTVGGRR
+321 MVQDAGTVGGRS

-341 MFKQHPQGVGVGQF
+341 MFTMHPQGVGVGQF
-355 KWHYLEAQRE
+355 KWHYLKAQRE

-391 GIAGGAVLL
+391 GVAGGVLLL

-407 FAFFGKVFNRRVW
+407 FAFFGKVFRRD
-420 FSILFLLE
+420 
-428 LWLVL
+428 
-433 FFSRTLG
+433 
-440 WGMRLLI
+440 
-447 VICYTCL
+447 
-454 KAAIRICIRKKF
+454 
-466 FRGSLVQNAPCN
+466 SLA
-478 ASLPSEDVSS
+478 
-488 RRLDSP
+488 
-494 RCVPQAALLSP
+494 P

-546 VLRGRLGWRAS
+546 VLKGRLGWRAS
-557 FSSGF
+557 FSTGF
-562 TRLIGI
+562 TKLIGV
-568 SFAAAALA
+568 SFVAVALV
-576 GLVYLGSG
+576 GLIYLGSG

-598 SATVQRGLLERAAR
+598 SATGQRGLLERAAR
-612 HPMVREEALKNLGY
+612 HPIVREDALKNLGY
-626 HYLQVGEQ
+626 HYFQVGEQ
-634 TNDVQT
+634 TNDIQT
-640 MVHGFNL
+640 MAQGFNL
-647 LWQHFLREPHTEDL
+647 LWQHFLREPHSEDL
-661 SALLQWAQ
+661 SVLLQWAQ
-669 RFQQVEILKELVSYL
+669 RFQQVETLKELVSYL

-728 ASPDSAHESGD
+728 ASDGSGD

>member
-1 MAKSR
+1 
-6 SKPVSERTVGA
+6 
-17 ALTAPMPL
+17 MPL

-38 LALPNLVFSGV
+38 LALPNLVYSGG

-61 VTGVPIAVALLVA
+61 VTGVPIAIALLVA
-74 GARLALYGWD
+74 GARLVLYGRD
-84 RIRLEVDLFG
+84 RIRFEVDLFG
-94 ALWAA
+94 ALWAV

-167 RNLNDLAFLRDIPF
+167 RNLNDLAFLRDMPV
-181 LGGLSDISSL
+181 LGGLSGLDSL

-231 DGKRRHPAVTALNL
+231 DGKRRYPAVTALNL

-274 GLVVLVHFGRDYARR
+274 GLVVVVHFGRDYARR
-289 LGAVVLLFAVVL
+289 LGGVILLFAAVL
-301 GVAMLMN
+301 GGAMLMN
-308 RERATE
+308 RERAAE

-365 AFKTHDYPWQYT
+365 AFKTHDYNWQYT

-391 GIAGGAVLL
+391 GVAGGAVLL

-407 FAFFGKVFNRRVW
+407 FTFFGKVFRRD
-420 FSILFLLE
+420 
-428 LWLVL
+428 
-433 FFSRTLG
+433 
-440 WGMRLLI
+440 
-447 VICYTCL
+447 
-454 KAAIRICIRKKF
+454 
-466 FRGSLVQNAPCN
+466 P
-478 ASLPSEDVSS
+478 
-488 RRLDSP
+488 
-494 RCVPQAALLSP
+494 LSP

-546 VLRGRLGWRAS
+546 VLKGRLGWRAS

-562 TRLIGI
+562 TKLLGVSFVAASLVGLI
-568 SFAAAALA
+568 
-576 GLVYLGSG
+576 YLGSG

-626 HYLQVGEQ
+626 HYFQVGEQ
-634 TNDVQT
+634 TNDVRT
-640 MVHGFNL
+640 MAYGFSL
-647 LWQHFLREPHTEDL
+647 LWQHFLREPHSEDL
-661 SALLQWAQ
+661 NLLLQWAQ
-669 RFQQVEILKELVSYL
+669 RFQQVETLKELVSYL
-684 KPGTYRLETRK
+684 KPGTYRLETQK
-695 GVQDSQGNPVDAV
+695 GVQDSQGRTVDAV
-708 VMVPVQSSGG
+708 MMVPVQSSGG
-718 MYVASPENTE
+718 MHVASPEEPE
-728 ASPDSAHESGD
+728 ASPESGATG
-739 PETPAPSDEE
+739 TPALSDEE
-749 HVSR
+749 PVSR

>member
-1 MAKSR
+1 MFRLVTPR
-6 SKPVSERTVGA
+6 SNPVSGRTAGA
-17 ALTAPMPL
+17 ALNAPVPL

-38 LALPNLVFSGV
+38 LALPNLVYSGV

-61 VTGVPIAVALLVA
+61 VTGVPIAIALLVA
-74 GARLALYGWD
+74 GARLALYGRD
-84 RIRLEVDLFG
+84 RIRFEVDLFG
-94 ALWAA
+94 ALWAV

-104 VAQPVWVRISSF
+104 VAQPIWVRISSF

-167 RNLNDLAFLRDIPF
+167 RNLNDLAFLRDIPV
-181 LGGLSDISSL
+181 LGGLSGLGAL

-289 LGAVVLLFAVVL
+289 LGAVGLLFVAVL
-301 GVAMLMN
+301 GGAMLMN
-308 RERATE
+308 RERAAE

-321 MVQDAGTVGGRR
+321 MVQDAGTVGGRS

-365 AFKTHDYPWQYT
+365 AFKTHDYNWQYT

-391 GIAGGAVLL
+391 GVAGGAVLL

-407 FAFFGKVFNRRVW
+407 FTFFGKVFRRD
-420 FSILFLLE
+420 
-428 LWLVL
+428 
-433 FFSRTLG
+433 
-440 WGMRLLI
+440 
-447 VICYTCL
+447 
-454 KAAIRICIRKKF
+454 
-466 FRGSLVQNAPCN
+466 P
-478 ASLPSEDVSS
+478 
-488 RRLDSP
+488 
-494 RCVPQAALLSP
+494 LSP

-546 VLRGRLGWRAS
+546 VLKGRLGWRAS

-562 TRLIGI
+562 TKLLGV
-568 SFAAAALA
+568 SFVAAALV
-576 GLVYLGSG
+576 GLIYLGSG

-598 SATVQRGLLERAAR
+598 SATVQRSLLERAAR

-626 HYLQVGEQ
+626 HYFQVGEQ

-640 MVHGFNL
+640 MVQGFSL

-669 RFQQVEILKELVSYL
+669 RFQQVETLKELVSYL
-684 KPGTYRLETRK
+684 KPGTYRLETQK
-695 GVQDSQGNPVDAV
+695 GVQDSQGRTVDAV

-718 MYVASPENTE
+718 MHVASPEEPE
-728 ASPDSAHESGD
+728 ASPESGA
-739 PETPAPSDEE
+739 PETPALSDEE
-749 HVSR
+749 PVSR